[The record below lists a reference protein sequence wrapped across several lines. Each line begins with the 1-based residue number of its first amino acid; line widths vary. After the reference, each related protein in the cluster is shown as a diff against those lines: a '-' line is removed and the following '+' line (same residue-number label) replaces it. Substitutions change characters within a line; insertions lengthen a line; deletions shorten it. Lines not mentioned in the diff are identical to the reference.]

1 MQVTKCDICKKEI
14 KSYKE
19 EVKIIAPGTLEMF
32 AFCLVCGV
40 PIMRFLRSRNFLES
54 DKRSSKK

>member
-19 EVKIIAPGTLEMF
+19 EVKIIAPGTLSMF
-32 AFCLVCGV
+32 AFCLACGAPV
-40 PIMRFLRSRNFLES
+40 MRFLRSHNLLEN
-54 DKRSSKK
+54 DKKSSKK